1 MTKNCE
7 KFEVLSFSDSL
18 QLKPL
23 SSHKDSK
30 TKNHKYSVFR
40 DEPTFP
46 KVNVQSTICQL
57 TDHKFDDGPTAELET
72 GRLTIFHNFTA
83 QRCFLSVHSQPDR
96 KAHIAYMK
104 SCSVDHSLYNR
115 HDELVTGA
123 AETSNLQNLSV
134 SVAIRH
140 VGK

>member
-18 QLKPL
+18 LKPL

-40 DEPTFP
+40 DEPAFP
-46 KVNVQSTICQL
+46 KVDVQSSICQL
-57 TDHKFDDGPTAELET
+57 TDHKCDDGPTAELET
-72 GRLTIFHNFTA
+72 GRLPIFHNFTA
-83 QRCFLSVHSQPDR
+83 PRCFLCVHNQPDR

-104 SCSVDHSLYNR
+104 SSSVNHSLYNR

-123 AETSNLQNLSV
+123 AETSSLQNLSV
-134 SVAIRH
+134 SVTIRH